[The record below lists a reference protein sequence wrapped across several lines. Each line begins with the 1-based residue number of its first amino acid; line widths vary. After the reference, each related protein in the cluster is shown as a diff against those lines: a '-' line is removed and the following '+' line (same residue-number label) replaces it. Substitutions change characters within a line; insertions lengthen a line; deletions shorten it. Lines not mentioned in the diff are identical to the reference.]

1 MAQPHEPE
9 DHAPPLLAPEE
20 HVLSTL
26 EHDGSRRWLKP
37 KLSKG
42 GFWQKRRI
50 MAYLLIA
57 TYALLPHLSI
67 GGKPLMLLDVAH
79 RRFTILTY
87 TFLPTDTL
95 LLALFMVGL
104 LLTVFLATALVGR
117 VWCGWACPHT
127 VYMEYL
133 FRPIERFFE
142 GTTGKGGK
150 PRKKPSGGRQLAKYV
165 TYFIISLHLSNTF
178 LAYFVGAKTLNEWVF
193 SSPFEHPGGFA
204 IVAVVTAGMMFH
216 FSYFREQLCIIACP
230 YGRLQSALLDD
241 HSRIVAYDVDR
252 GEPRGRK
259 KKSLP
264 IAEQNAIGDCVDCKL
279 CVQTCPTG
287 IDIRQ
292 GLQMECVNC
301 TQCMD
306 ACDAVMNKL
315 GRKPGLIRYSSQA
328 ADAGQPSKLLRP
340 RTIIYPAILVAI
352 AGAFL
357 FLFSTKADF
366 DAVLLRSKGQ
376 PFTVLDNGD
385 IRNVFKVKL
394 TNRAE
399 EAQTLRVEL
408 GPDAPEGTTVEP
420 LEIELQ
426 PGEMDTVTMLAIA
439 PAVEFLR
446 HRGQV
451 EVTLRVTD
459 ESGESRDIEGEML
472 GPDSQ
477 LPPQLRPGAKGK
489 NKPAQPDEQ
498 KDAAQ

>member
-26 EHDGSRRWLKP
+26 EQDGTRRWLKP

-42 GFWQKRRI
+42 AFWQRRRVV
-50 MAYLLIA
+50 AYMLIA
-57 TYALLPHLSI
+57 LYALLPHMTI
-67 GGKPLMLLDVAH
+67 GGKPMMLLDVAH
-79 RRFTILTY
+79 RRFTILGY

-95 LLALFMVGL
+95 LLALFMVGG

-133 FRPIERFFE
+133 FRPIERFFD
-142 GTTGKGGK
+142 GTTGKGGL
-150 PRKKPSGGRQLAKYV
+150 PRQKPSGLRQLGKYV
-165 TYFIISLHLSNTF
+165 TYFLISLHLSNTF
-178 LAYFVGAKTLNEWVF
+178 LAYFVGVDQVTDWVF
-193 SSPFEHPGGFA
+193 GSPMAHPAGFA
-204 IVAVVTAGMMFH
+204 IVAVVTAAMMFH

-241 HSRIVAYDVDR
+241 HSRIVAYDVTR
-252 GEPRGRK
+252 GEPRGKR

-264 IAEQNAIGDCVDCKL
+264 IAEQNAVGDCIDCKL
-279 CVQTCPTG
+279 CVTTCPTG

-306 ACDAVMNKL
+306 ACDAVMEKL

-328 ADAGQPSKLLRP
+328 ADAGKSSTLIRP
-340 RTIIYPAILVAI
+340 RTIIYPVILLVL
-352 AGAFL
+352 AGMFSFL
-357 FLFSTKADF
+357 LGTKADF
-366 DAVLLRSKGQ
+366 DAVLLRNKGQ
-376 PFTVLDNGD
+376 PFTVLDDGT
-385 IRNVFKVKL
+385 IRNALKIKL
-394 TNRAE
+394 TNRGD
-399 EAQTLRVEL
+399 EAQVLHMEL
-408 GPDAPEGTTVEP
+408 GPGAPEGTVIEP
-420 LEIELQ
+420 LDVELQ
-426 PGEMDTVTMLAIA
+426 PGEMDTFTMLAVA

-446 HRGQV
+446 QRGQIEV
-451 EVTLRVTD
+451 ELVVRD
-459 ESGESRDIEGEML
+459 EAGETRTIEGQML

-477 LPPQLRPGAKGK
+477 LPAQARKQAQDEAAARTEES
-489 NKPAQPDEQ
+489 KP
-498 KDAAQ
+498 

>member
-42 GFWQKRRI
+42 AFWHKRRI

-67 GGKPLMLLDVAH
+67 GGKPMMLLDVAH
-79 RRFTILTY
+79 RRFTILGY

-142 GTTGKGGK
+142 GTSGKGGK
-150 PRKKPSGGRQLAKYV
+150 PRKKPSGGRALAKYV
-165 TYFIISLHLSNTF
+165 TYFLISLHLSNTF
-178 LAYFVGAKTLNEWVF
+178 LAYFVGASEVNEWVF
-193 SSPFEHPGGFA
+193 SSPLAHPGGFA

-241 HSRIVAYDVDR
+241 HSRIVSYDVTR
-252 GEPRGRK
+252 GEPRGKK

-306 ACDAVMNKL
+306 ACDAVMTKL

-328 ADAGQPSKLLRP
+328 ADAGEPSKLLRP
-340 RTIIYPAILVAI
+340 RTLIYPAILIAI
-352 AGAFL
+352 AGAFF
-357 FLFSTKADF
+357 FLLGTKSDF

-376 PFTVLDNGD
+376 PFTVLDDGS

-394 TNRAE
+394 TNRADDT
-399 EAQTLRVEL
+399 QTLHVEL
-408 GPDAPEGTTVEP
+408 GPDAPAGTVVEP
-420 LEIELQ
+420 LDVELAA
-426 PGEMDTVTMLAIA
+426 GATETVTMLAVA

-446 HRGQV
+446 NRGQL
-451 EVTLRVTD
+451 EVTLRVSD
-459 ESGESRDIEGEML
+459 EGGDSRDIEGEML

-477 LPPQLRPGAKGK
+477 LPAQLRPQNK
-489 NKPAQPDEQ
+489 NKDNAK

>member
-1 MAQPHEPE
+1 MAQPQEPE
-9 DHAPPLLAPEE
+9 GHAPPLLAPEE

-37 KLSKG
+37 KLSSG
-42 GFWQKRRI
+42 AFWQKRRVV
-50 MAYLLIA
+50 AYLLIA
-57 TYALLPHLSI
+57 LYALLPHMSI
-67 GGKPLMLLDVAH
+67 GGKPMMLLDVAQ
-79 RRFTILTY
+79 RRFTILGY

-95 LLALFMVGL
+95 LLAVFMVGM

-133 FRPIERFFE
+133 FRPLERLFD
-142 GTTGKGGK
+142 GTVGKGGV
-150 PRKKPSGGRQLAKYV
+150 PRKKPSPLRRIAKYA
-165 TYFIISLHLSNTF
+165 TYFLISLHLSNTF
-178 LAYFVGAKTLNEWVF
+178 LAYFVGAETLHEWVF
-193 SSPFEHPGGFA
+193 TPPTEHPGGFA

-241 HSRIVAYDVDR
+241 HSRIVAYDVSR

-259 KKSLP
+259 RKSLP
-264 IAEQNAIGDCVDCKL
+264 VVQQDAVGDCVDCKL

-306 ACDAVMNKL
+306 ACDAVMGKL
-315 GRKPGLIRYSSQA
+315 GRAPGLIRYSSQA
-328 ADAGQPSKLLRP
+328 ADAGNPSKLLRP
-340 RTIIYPAILVAI
+340 RTIIYPAILLVL
-352 AGAFL
+352 AGFFAFL
-357 FLFSTKADF
+357 LGTKADF

-376 PFTVLDNGD
+376 PFAVLDNGD

-394 TNRAE
+394 TNRAD

-408 GPDAPEGTTVEP
+408 GPDAPDGTRVET
-420 LEIELQ
+420 LHIELA
-426 PGEMDTVTMLAIA
+426 PGEMETLTVLAIA

-446 HRGQV
+446 HRGQLDL
-451 EVTLRVTD
+451 TLRVTD
-459 ESGESRDIEGEML
+459 ESGDSRDIDGEML
-472 GPDSQ
+472 GPDTQ
-477 LPPQLRPGAKGK
+477 LPAQLRPNREKA
-489 NKPAQPDEQ
+489 PAQ
-498 KDAAQ
+498 